1 MILTTG
7 DMIAVLIALV
17 GSVTV
22 MCLFW
27 RENVYLQRENRK
39 LRGFDERV

>member
-27 RENVYLQRENRK
+27 RENVHLQRENRK

>member
-27 RENVYLQRENRK
+27 RENIHLRKELQRERI
-39 LRGFDERV
+39 